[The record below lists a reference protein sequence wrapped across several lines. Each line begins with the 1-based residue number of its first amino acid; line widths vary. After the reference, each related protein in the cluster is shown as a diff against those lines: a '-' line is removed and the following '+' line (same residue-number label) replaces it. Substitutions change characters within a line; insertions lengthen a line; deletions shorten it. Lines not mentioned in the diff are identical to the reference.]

1 MLFLT
6 SPWHVS
12 HFCWFNDTEVH
23 GVAKAEQWVLQ
34 CPNQRQGLVAI
45 ENIFRDQVS
54 RYFA

>member
-45 ENIFRDQVS
+45 ENIFKDQVS
-54 RYFA
+54 N